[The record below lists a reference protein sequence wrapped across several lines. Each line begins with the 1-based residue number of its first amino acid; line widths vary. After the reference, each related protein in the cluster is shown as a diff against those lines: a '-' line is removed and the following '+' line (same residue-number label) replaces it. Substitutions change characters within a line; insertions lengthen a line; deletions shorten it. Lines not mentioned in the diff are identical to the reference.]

1 MVAIGWTAWC
11 AVTNSNPWTGSYW
24 SPVQTR
30 PRLLTGSRVLP
41 GAGGPPGGA
50 DAVRRVPSSSAR
62 RCARPRQVPLA
73 SPSSGSLAPRARTG
87 GPVLPAS
94 ALSGP
99 ARRSAAGTPANTADG
114 SSASWTFLSAPT
126 MGCPRNRFNSRRY
139 GFNSLRCDVQRASHR
154 AFAEITQAG
163 AGALTDLEGGVF
175 WTERKRLVEL
185 AVKSRLPAVYARPLG
200 GRLPSTQCPPKRGA
214 E

>member
-1 MVAIGWTAWC
+1 LVSRANQAAAFDRIARSSRSWRTSRRSRRSSSCSSVVSRVGAL
-11 AVTNSNPWTGSYW
+11 ARVK
-24 SPVQTR
+24 R
-30 PRLLTGSRVLP
+30 RLLHPVPDRLRRGLEL
-41 GAGGPPGGA
+41 AGQFFRRPPF
-50 DAVRRVPSSSAR
+50 
-62 RCARPRQVPLA
+62 
-73 SPSSGSLAPRARTG
+73 
-87 GPVLPAS
+87 GPV
-94 ALSGP
+94 
-99 ARRSAAGTPANTADG
+99 RRSAGGTPANTADG

-126 MGCPRNRFNSRRY
+126 MGCPRNRVNSRRY